1 MFIECCVPATIV
13 AIRQPFFKSWCKEA
27 YVAYNLGGDGFTM
40 IAYAGTPN
48 HLPGQDRL
56 KADAKTLTPLT
67 YLAINQSMRLAPA

>member
-1 MFIECCVPATIV
+1 VLRSSNNRGHQA
-13 AIRQPFFKSWCKEA
+13 PFFKSWREEV
-27 YVAYNLGGDGFTM
+27 YVACNLGGHGFRM

-56 KADAKTLTPLT
+56 KADAKTLTPLA